1 MYVDS
6 YLKRKY
12 DIKTENIFLE
22 ERRKAIR
29 ASNLFLV
36 KTLNGLNCHSGI
48 DKYRGKAESECPL
61 CQQTEDWLHVLKCCS
76 TTPDKKRLIESIES
90 IPTEEDF
97 EIRLTEKILQQI
109 REFFYSEHYNEHE
122 VKLLFRGWIR
132 KGEIKQRSKWVQKV
146 IQVLVT
152 FFHEV

>member
-1 MYVDS
+1 MIVDQ
-6 YLKRKY
+6 
-12 DIKTENIFLE
+12 
-22 ERRKAIR
+22 
-29 ASNLFLV
+29 
-36 KTLNGLNCHSGI
+36 
-48 DKYRGKAESECPL
+48 YRGKPESACPL

-109 REFFYSEHYNEHE
+109 RDFFYSEHYNAHE
-122 VKLLFRGWIR
+122 IKLLFRGWIR
-132 KGEIKQRSKWVQKV
+132 KGEIKKRSKWVQKV

-152 FFHEV
+152 FFHEVWTLRNKMKFGHDKRARNKIRKDTLLEKIYNAYDTQEEVFY